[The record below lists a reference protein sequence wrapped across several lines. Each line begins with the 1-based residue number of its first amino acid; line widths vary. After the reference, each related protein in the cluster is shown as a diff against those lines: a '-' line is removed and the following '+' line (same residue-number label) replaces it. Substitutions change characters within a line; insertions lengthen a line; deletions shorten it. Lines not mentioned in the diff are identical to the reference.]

1 MDRGQVAEF
10 DAPINLM
17 RNPRSIFYSM
27 CEKSGN
33 FATLFNIAAD
43 YMSQLNP
50 DAHRDLHP
58 GVAQSSSAV
67 PIAVQSDG
75 DGNRIQD
82 LMGDE
87 YMSYHIIDL

>member
-33 FATLFNIAAD
+33 FTSLFNIAAD
-43 YMSQLNP
+43 YVSQLDP
-50 DAHRDLHP
+50 DARSDLYSDTVP
-58 GVAQSSSAV
+58 PSFTA
-67 PIAVQSDG
+67 PIAARPDG
-75 DGNRIQD
+75 DDNRIQD